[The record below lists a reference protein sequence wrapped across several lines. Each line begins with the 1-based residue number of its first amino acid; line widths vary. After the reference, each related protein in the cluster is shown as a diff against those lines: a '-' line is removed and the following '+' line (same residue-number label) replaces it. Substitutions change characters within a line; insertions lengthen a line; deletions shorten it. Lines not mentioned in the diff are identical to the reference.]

1 MATPVYSE
9 CLPVSSNRYESN
21 KVAGCSE
28 SFLMDLVFIRVG
40 FILILSIAA
49 YFFHPAGF
57 NPWIAALGGAAAA
70 ALMIVFELRVRALSL
85 KRLIGAV
92 VGSIL
97 GIFGAFLFSAVLR
110 NSIPAGGTQEL
121 LQIFVLIFMS
131 YVGLVVGA
139 SKGAL
144 LNLAALGD
152 LFNNESAAGSA
163 LKILDTSAI
172 IDGRIADMADTGF
185 LEGTLAVPEF
195 VLHEL
200 QMVADS
206 SDGSKRQRGRRG
218 LDILQRMQAN
228 AQLTIEIIE
237 EDFPQIKEVDL
248 KLIELAKKLRAK
260 IVTNDFN
267 LNKVAHLHKVPV
279 LNIND
284 LANSLRPVVLPGE
297 KMNIVIL
304 KEGKEYNQGVG
315 YLDDGTMVVVD
326 HARRLIGRAIEIT
339 VTSVLQTAS
348 GKMIFGR
355 FEEGKRRS
363 KAGFCASDKC
373 RSAGDVRNLDT
384 SSAGQRS
391 IVGAAEN
398 QRGASSFVANRH
410 SCSATMNP
418 FITMMIPAVTDRGLP
433 ASGWVCQRSR

>member
-1 MATPVYSE
+1 
-9 CLPVSSNRYESN
+9 
-21 KVAGCSE
+21 
-28 SFLMDLVFIRVG
+28 MDLVFIRIG
-40 FILILSIAA
+40 FILILSVAA
-49 YFFHPAGF
+49 YFFHPTGT
-57 NPWIAALGGAAAA
+57 NPWIAAIGGAAAA

-92 VGSIL
+92 AGSIL

-110 NSIPAGGTQEL
+110 NSIPPGGTQEL
-121 LQIFVLIFMS
+121 LQILVLLFMS

-152 LFNNESAAGSA
+152 LFNTDATTGTQ
-163 LKILDTSAI
+163 KILDTSAI

-218 LDILQRMQAN
+218 LDILQRMQGN

-267 LNKVAHLHKVPV
+267 LNKVAHLHKVAV

-355 FEEGKRRS
+355 YEEGRS
-363 KAGFCASDKC
+363 DGRGEVKSESV
-373 RSAGDVRNLDT
+373 RPISAEVR
-384 SSAGQRS
+384 
-391 IVGAAEN
+391 E
-398 QRGASSFVANRH
+398 
-410 SCSATMNP
+410 M
-418 FITMMIPAVTDRGLP
+418 
-433 ASGWVCQRSR
+433 SGT